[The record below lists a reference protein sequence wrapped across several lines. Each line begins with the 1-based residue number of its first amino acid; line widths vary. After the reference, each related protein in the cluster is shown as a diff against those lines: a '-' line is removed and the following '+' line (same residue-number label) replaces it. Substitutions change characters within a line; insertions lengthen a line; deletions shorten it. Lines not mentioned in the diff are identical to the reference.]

1 MATTRITEEEA
12 KRIKGSTDLERQRQ
26 KTDEELREAAMNDP
40 ENPLITEEDLK
51 QFKRGPRRGK
61 NN

>member
-1 MATTRITEEEA
+1 MGITRITEEEA
-12 KRIKGSTDLERQRQ
+12 KRIKGTTDLEKQRQ
-26 KTDEELREAAMNDP
+26 KTDEELREAALNDP

-51 QFKRGPRRGK
+51 HFKRGPRVK